1 MAAAV
6 LVAPLTAR
14 GQTAPEGEP
23 GSTSGEAAGGSSGW
37 RLYPREKHLL
47 FCATASTAYRIN
59 DPFAVGRLAPPT
71 LTVDAAFTL
80 VHLGRFQFGPYLG
93 LQIGFDRGG
102 TQTQFAV
109 VPGAVIQR
117 RFSNLFA
124 FNARVGV
131 PIGIVRG
138 NCPSFQL
145 DATGREGMGAAV
157 NRRFVQVPDTS
168 FCPAVSPGVE
178 LAAGGALYLLSGF
191 AVTAEVSFNMYFGD
205 GGIIYPLIGGGIGL
219 LFDYEVLP

>member
-6 LVAPLTAR
+6 LITPWAAS
-14 GQTAPEGEP
+14 GQTAPDVEP
-23 GSTSGEAAGGSSGW
+23 GMSPDGASGSASGW

-47 FCATASTAYRIN
+47 LRATASTAYRIN

-71 LTVDAAFTL
+71 LTLDAALTL
-80 VHLGRFQFGPYLG
+80 AHLGRFQIGPYLG
-93 LQIGFDRGG
+93 LQIGFDRG

-131 PIGIVRG
+131 PVAIVRG
-138 NCPSFQL
+138 NCPALPL
-145 DATGREGMGAAV
+145 DATGREGMGALA

-168 FCPAVSPGVE
+168 FCPAVSPGIEV
-178 LAAGGALYLLSGF
+178 AAGGALYLLSGF

-205 GGIIYPLIGGGIGL
+205 GGLIHPFIGGGIGL